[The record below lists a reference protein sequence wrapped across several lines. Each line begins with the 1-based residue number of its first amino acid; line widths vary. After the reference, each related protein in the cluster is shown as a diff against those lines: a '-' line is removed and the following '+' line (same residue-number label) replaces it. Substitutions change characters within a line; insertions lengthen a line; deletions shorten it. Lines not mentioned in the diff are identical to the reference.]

1 MVFGLRLQ
9 STLPRANR
17 IEDVQRQRT
26 LLKTAKGC
34 GTRLAANCELVT
46 IGPEAAEQPLA
57 LDGHEQ
63 SSSEGASSI

>member
-1 MVFGLRLQ
+1 M
-9 STLPRANR
+9 
-17 IEDVQRQRT
+17 QRQRT